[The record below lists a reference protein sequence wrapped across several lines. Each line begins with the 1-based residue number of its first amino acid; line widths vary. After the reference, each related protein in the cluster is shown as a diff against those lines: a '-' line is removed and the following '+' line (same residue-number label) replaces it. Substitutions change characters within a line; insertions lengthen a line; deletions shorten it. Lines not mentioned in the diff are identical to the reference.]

1 MENNKNTKYTFR
13 LGVSLLVM
21 FVLMLTSAKM
31 GWAQSAKDAARVEK
45 FSVSNGVNID
55 VRTSG
60 GSIKVIGKDTDEVT
74 VEMYVRKRGKYIKG
88 TEKDLKGWEIDLS
101 KSGNTVTAHAR
112 RESGFGWGNNNV
124 SVGFV
129 IYTPMESKSDIK
141 TSGGSIKM
149 ENLIGN
155 QQGNTSGGS
164 VSAEQI
170 RGDLNLKTSGGSI
183 RIAEITGNVK
193 AATSGG
199 RIQAENV
206 EGNVD
211 LKSSGGSI
219 GIESVG
225 GSVTAR
231 TSGGSINAKIESPE
245 DFIDLK
251 TSGGSITI
259 TIPHDKG
266 YDVDLDGSRVDA
278 SVDNFKGRIERDEMN
293 GTLNGGGI
301 NLKAKTSGGSIR
313 LRYF

>member
-1 MENNKNTKYTFR
+1 MENNNSRKFSIK
-13 LGVSLLVM
+13 LGFSLIVM
-21 FVLMLTSAKM
+21 FVLMLANAKL
-31 GWAQSAKDAARVEK
+31 GWAQSARDAFRVEK
-45 FSVSNGVNID
+45 FAANSGVEID
-55 VRTSG
+55 VKTSG

-88 TEKDLKGWEIDLS
+88 NDKDLKGWEIDLS
-101 KSGNTVTAHAR
+101 KNGNSVTAHAR
-112 RESGFGWGNNNV
+112 RENGFSWNRNSV
-124 SVGFV
+124 SIGFV
-129 IYTPMESKSDIK
+129 IYAPRESATNIK
-141 TSGGSIKM
+141 TSGGSIKI
-149 ENLIGN
+149 ENLVGD

-164 VSAEQI
+164 VSADNI
-170 RGDLNLKTSGGSI
+170 KGKLDLKTSGGSI
-183 RIAEITGNVK
+183 KIAEVTGDVK
-193 AATSGG
+193 ASTSGG
-199 RIQAENV
+199 RIEAKNV

-231 TSGGSINAKIESPE
+231 TSGGSISAKIEAPE
-245 DFIDLK
+245 DYIDLK

-259 TIPHDKG
+259 TVPQDKG

-278 SVDNFKGRIERDEMN
+278 SFENFKGRVERDEMT

-301 NLKAKTSGGSIR
+301 TLKAKTSGGSIR